1 MKGGKTND
9 LEATLKQRLDS
20 VLKEIKNQ
28 QSFEQTFSSNGSQA
42 QTKTKWQFIDI
53 IRKDKKKNLQN
64 EPSEHN

>member
-28 QSFEQTFSSNGSQA
+28 QNFEQTFSSNGSQA
-42 QTKTKWQFIDI
+42 QTKTKW
-53 IRKDKKKNLQN
+53 
-64 EPSEHN
+64 